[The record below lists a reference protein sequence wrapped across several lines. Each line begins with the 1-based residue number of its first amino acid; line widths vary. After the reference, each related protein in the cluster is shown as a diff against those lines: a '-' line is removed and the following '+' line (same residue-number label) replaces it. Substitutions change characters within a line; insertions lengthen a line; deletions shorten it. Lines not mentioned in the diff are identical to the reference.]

1 VCSANWKPAIP
12 AAARPIFDRYGQQPW
27 CVRHLTQLKPKIV
40 SGDNSSRAA
49 NMKKLNMNGKTL
61 RFAFFERLTF
71 LLVAAL
77 IALSTVS
84 LAAAQETASAAKSDS
99 NITPATLTQA
109 QIDDLIRKVTSKA
122 TEFRRALNSYAFK
135 RDALVQEIGMGGQVV
150 GEYHRVSEFTF
161 DDSGNRYEKIAF
173 FPMPTFGGMTP
184 EDLEDLGG
192 VNPYALEAAKLA
204 QYNFKYVGKE
214 RIDELDLYVFDVA
227 PRVRP
232 DAKKTKER
240 FFLGRIWVDDHDFQ
254 IVKTKGKGIPET
266 KANKFPIVETYRE
279 QIDGKFWFPTYSYA
293 DDDLVFDN
301 GTDLRIRMRVKYT
314 DYVVGHGKVTIT
326 ELEEVKPSNSGQTD
340 TTDNRPR
347 PRGPVESGNLN
358 DKATDLP
365 NAIYPG
371 EARKL
376 HITGQVKVRVIV
388 DETGRVMSADIESGP
403 KQLWMAAIEAARK
416 ARFEPTLIGG
426 TAVKITG
433 ILTYDFKEE

>member
-1 VCSANWKPAIP
+1 MN
-12 AAARPIFDRYGQQPW
+12 
-27 CVRHLTQLKPKIV
+27 
-40 SGDNSSRAA
+40 N
-49 NMKKLNMNGKTL
+49 LNMNRKSL
-61 RFAFFERLTF
+61 RFALVFPW
-71 LLVAAL
+71 LVAVL
-77 IALSTVS
+77 VFVS
-84 LAAAQETASAAKSDS
+84 ASSRVAAQETASSTKPDS
-99 NITPATLTQA
+99 TITSVALTQA
-109 QIDDLIRKVTSKA
+109 QIDDIIRKVTAKE
-122 TEFRRALNSYAFK
+122 TQFRRALYSYAFK
-135 RDALVQEIGMGGQVV
+135 RDALVQEIGMGGQVI

-192 VNPYALEAAKLA
+192 VNPYALEAAKLN

-214 RIDELDLYVFDVA
+214 RIDELDLFVFDVA
-227 PRVRP
+227 PKITP

-240 FFLGRIWVDDHDFQ
+240 FFLGRIWVDDRDFQ

-326 ELEEVKPSNSGQTD
+326 EIEEVKPGSIQNETKS
-340 TTDNRPR
+340 DNRAR

-358 DKATDLP
+358 DKATDFP
-365 NAIYPG
+365 KPIYPG
-371 EARKL
+371 EARKA
-376 HITGQVKVRVIV
+376 HITGQVQVRVIV
-388 DETGRVMSADIESGP
+388 DETGRVMSADIVSGP
-403 KQLWMAAIEAARK
+403 KQLWIAAIDAARK
-416 ARFEPTLIGG
+416 AHFEPTLIGG